1 MVHDGPPVFGVVAAP
16 TVPPGTIAAPE
27 AGDANTPD
35 GFLSR
40 AQAVLSAVPQGINVI
55 SSGIFDRVVRDAP
68 QLKSGAALTAAYAT
82 DVADAALVSFADK
95 TLQAMR
101 GLGVR
106 SDQIDAVTQG
116 LNEYWSLDAG
126 GRPVKNQGGGAE
138 FLRRVIR
145 SDPKFQRA
153 AQSALNTMGV
163 TRLYDQLNKTSKV
176 MLWLAALGTYA
187 HQAEL
192 VSRTSS
198 TVNGRTIN
206 GVAINIPGV
215 GYTVVDDLGLRNLN
229 TSVSGTLARVGVRQ
243 RPVSANMSVAHR
255 RGDSTRI
262 STGLSVPVARRS
274 QMELALGTEQTP
286 ASRRVLN
293 MGLSYSTPISPTSQI
308 MARAGISSSVLVDPG
323 RRGAE
328 LASNPS
334 VTLGLSGPL
343 PTFSRRVNQERRN
356 AVRRRNE
363 QDEMARAIVAQS
375 KTHPDTDRPWTYS
388 EVMALSYPA
397 AQEVYLGNPGR
408 GKDGERMRSSALAKG
423 SRAVTN
429 QCLAW
434 VDYYRTFRRP
444 LYNPEWYT
452 AYENADV
459 DLQDYCAR
467 DLDVSMEID
476 AYRRNPRDHKEFW
489 RLKKQFLQVAKATQL
504 PSTLK
509 PPQALA
515 RVHQIVRAD
524 TQSARAVAKMGAVHS
539 TTTLPGQMLAHLFEG
554 PK

>member
-1 MVHDGPPVFGVVAAP
+1 VVHDGPPVFGVVAAP

-27 AGDANTPD
+27 AGDTNTPD

-40 AQAVLSAVPQGINVI
+40 AQAVLDSVPQGIHVI
-55 SSGIFDRVVRDAP
+55 SSGIFDRVVKGAP

-101 GLGVR
+101 GLGVK

-206 GVAINIPGV
+206 GVAVNIPGV

-243 RPVSANMSVAHR
+243 RPVSANMRVDHR
-255 RGDSTRI
+255 RGDGTRI
-262 STGLSVPVARRS
+262 STGFTVPVARRS

-308 MARAGISSSVLVDPG
+308 MARAGISSSVRADPRG
-323 RRGAE
+323 RGAE

-363 QDEMARAIVAQS
+363 QDEMARAIVTGKS
-375 KTHPDTDRPWTYS
+375 KTNPETGRPWTYS
-388 EVMALSYPA
+388 QVMALSYHA
-397 AQEVYLGNPGR
+397 AQEVYLGLPAS
-408 GKDGERMRSSALAKG
+408 SSAVAMKG

-434 VDYYRTFRRP
+434 VDYYRTFRKP

-459 DLQDYCAR
+459 DLQDQCAR

-476 AYRRNPRDHKEFW
+476 AYRRNPRDHKEYW
-489 RLKKQFLQVAKATQL
+489 RLKKQFHQVAKATQL

-509 PPQALA
+509 PPHTRA
-515 RVHQIVRAD
+515 RMRQIVRAD
-524 TQSARAVAKMGAVHS
+524 TLAARAVAKMGAVHS
-539 TTTLPGQMLAHLFEG
+539 PITLPGQMLAHLFEG
-554 PK
+554 PNE